1 MRTTSAFLSQGKNLA
16 MNTQQTHQT
25 KTPQTQVH
33 QNVMELLVAQEVEQQ
48 LRKLSPKVAMYINRV
63 EVATYAL
70 NRLPP
75 LYASCEEGKR
85 KQQIQGK
92 EKFRTQIATVVR
104 QAIFAVQRDPLRFST
119 PLKKEQDKEVQTA
132 KAALHAIK
140 KLLQENQL
148 SRQNLIQIL
157 KQSLNKT
164 AIEEVTQSNNKL
176 ATQSFDWNDSRYRL

>member
-1 MRTTSAFLSQGKNLA
+1 
-16 MNTQQTHQT
+16 MNTQQSHQT
-25 KTPQTQVH
+25 QIH

-48 LRKLSPKVAMYINRV
+48 LRKLSPKVAMCINRV

-85 KQQIQGK
+85 KQQIHGK
-92 EKFRTQIATVVR
+92 EKFRNQISTVVR
-104 QAIFAVQRDPLRFST
+104 QAIFAVQRDPLRLST
-119 PLKKEQDKEVQTA
+119 PLKKEQDKEFQSA
-132 KAALHAIK
+132 KAALHMIK

-157 KQSLNKT
+157 KQSLTKT
-164 AIEEVTQSNNKL
+164 APEEASPSTTQL
-176 ATQSFDWNDSRYRL
+176 IPQTFDWNDSRYRL